1 MFSNITKNCTPKTN
15 CYVQNVLLAIL
26 KESDF
31 SFSEVVA
38 HIHKVCRKTQKINTK
53 TPHQEPPTMS
63 DQNQSGQPST
73 LSEALSNTALFN
85 TIYCT
90 LQVKQLHE

>member
-15 CYVQNVLLAIL
+15 CYVQNVLLAVL

-53 TPHQEPPTMS
+53 TPH
-63 DQNQSGQPST
+63 
-73 LSEALSNTALFN
+73 
-85 TIYCT
+85 
-90 LQVKQLHE
+90 

>member
-1 MFSNITKNCTPKTN
+1 MYSQYRKHFRKCWGGGIMFSNITKNCTPKTN

-38 HIHKVCRKTQKINTK
+38 HIHKVCRKTQKINTR
-53 TPHQEPPTMS
+53 TPH
-63 DQNQSGQPST
+63 
-73 LSEALSNTALFN
+73 
-85 TIYCT
+85 
-90 LQVKQLHE
+90 